1 MHVSTA
7 GYPPVGQMHIQSG
20 YSPVIPSLNTLT
32 SPAPPEIPRKKTGVD
47 VLDRALSGGMVIGS
61 SMLLCGE
68 AGVGKTTVVMKAC
81 AKMAA
86 PDFRIGYVTSEQQD
100 SLLLH
105 RAREIGAVNEHFEIC
120 RTQDVAQATLKARTS
135 GWQLCVFDSLQEFV
149 GARLRDFQ
157 FPPTRIFISRMNK
170 EGGIWG
176 STDNE
181 HDPDVLLM
189 CEYAAFGDDLRLI
202 KANKNRYGATGSLA
216 TSYYTI
222 GAAGVEE
229 WVDPDGKKEKKKRGK
244 KEEEVAT

>member
-1 MHVSTA
+1 MAPSMQGSQQIY
-7 GYPPVGQMHIQSG
+7 GYHPP
-20 YSPVIPSLNTLT
+20 SPVIPELNTLT
-32 SPAPPEIPRKKTGVD
+32 SPAPPEIPRRKTGISI
-47 VLDRALSGGMVIGS
+47 LDRALSGGIVIGS
-61 SMLLCGE
+61 TMLICGE
-68 AGVGKTTVVMKAC
+68 AGVAKTTLTLQAC

-105 RAREIGAVNEHFEIC
+105 RAREIGAVNEHFVIS
-120 RTQDVAQATLKARTS
+120 RTQDVAQAMLKARTS

-222 GAAGVEE
+222 GAGGVEE